1 MEKHNIFPYYWY
13 VDDEEKE
20 FTCIRVYGLND
31 ENKTI
36 CLKVNDF
43 TPYVYL
49 ELPEHVKWTESKAL
63 LFGNR
68 LDDLLGKVNRPLK
81 KSLIMKYKLYGAN
94 IDESGNR
101 KKFPYLFCSFSN
113 KDNIKSVVWLSK
125 KPIMVSNLGII
136 RFKVH
141 EQDAD
146 PILQFTS
153 SQNIPTSSWF
163 CFMGKKVI
171 ESEKITYCENEYNV
185 SFKNVKKIDK
195 ILVPNP
201 KIMGFDIE
209 VNSSIISAMPKSERP
224 YDKIFQIS
232 CIFMKENENDLEQY
246 LLSLGEPDQN
256 IVGENVTIYMFETES
271 ELLEGFSELVRT
283 ENPNIIV
290 GYNIL
295 CFDIPYMIDRAKNPC
310 RCLDPFDRLGF
321 TKYNRSKEKT
331 IKWSSSAFKNQEF
344 KFLDAEGRLFVDLLP
359 LIKNNYKL
367 DNYKLKTVSEF
378 FLNDNKIDL
387 APKGIFKC
395 YRIGTKKEIDGS
407 YSKKAKIAMG
417 KVGKY
422 CMMDS
427 VLVVKLMHVLNIW
440 VGLTEQA
447 TTFNT
452 PIFSIYTQGQQIKV
466 YSQVYKYCMTNNIV
480 VEKDGYIAKDDERY
494 VGAHVFLPVPGI
506 YDRVV
511 PFDFCLTGDTLVTLS
526 NGTSKRIDQMKHDE
540 LVLGF
545 NGNGFQNFNFIN
557 GLQKKG
563 LRETIKIYLQD
574 GRTISCT
581 PEHKFMLFDGT
592 WCEAKDLKDK
602 EVMCGIEYPEDIKY
616 DKEKDW
622 CLQVDGYKFTMD
634 TDIEREKTLAFSRM
648 LGYILSD
655 GSIYT
660 NISERS
666 KLGYRMCSEAC
677 FGTMIDAENF
687 KNDISKISD
696 SNVNIIRI
704 RKSDDEERR
713 KKGVTL
719 SINLPS
725 NVARMIHSLE
735 DIIIGKRF
743 PKFVLNDDCPLSII
757 QHFLGGLYGGCH
769 DNSFGYIIEFKWT
782 ISKKYLNSMK
792 NTFENLKL
800 LHSKLGIDSVI
811 CEPLLIKYK
820 ENSTIPKDY
829 KENSIYDV
837 KLLVKSNTFFNKINF
852 HYCINR
858 LTLSKNYSI
867 KTEDTFIPSYKQKV
881 IDIRPNGIQEVY
893 DIEVD
898 KVHNFLAGGIVTHN
912 CSLYPSTIIAYNIDY
927 STLVTDESFPDSKC
941 HVMVWPE
948 HNSCIHDPKV
958 IKKNELTAY
967 INSEKEIIKKLR
979 EKRDKKMNKFCR
991 QEIVDEINEKVDK
1004 LKPFIEQRSQI
1015 TKTISKYPMCA
1026 ERSYR
1031 FLKEPKGVLPTILE
1045 NLLDARANTRK
1056 LIKKNNSEIK
1066 NLGDDNKVEELTLL
1080 NKVLDKRQLS
1090 YKISANSMYG
1100 AMGVKKGYLP
1110 FMPGAMC
1117 LNGDSLIS
1125 YSFGFA
1131 RKMKY
1136 LTHTD
1141 SLWAYNENGQ
1151 IVSKGR
1157 GLIYNGKRDLV
1168 KITLIDGRILKCTP
1182 DHKIMTTNGWVE
1194 AGKLLSKHKWDESN
1208 FSNNSEYSKVVVGLE
1223 LPEDIVGVDE
1233 KNWKLL
1239 DYTMDTSINR
1249 EKTLAFCRVLGF
1261 ILASGSIHSYLI
1273 KSDDKKLV
1281 SCKVYI
1287 GTLLDSQI
1295 FVNDIKL
1302 LTGQEPAI
1310 SDIIKPNVKGNV
1322 IDIHVPKILV
1332 DKILLIGKRTHQPYT
1347 IPSFIFES
1355 NCPLAVVREF
1365 LGGLFGGDGISPSLS
1380 ISNQSFSPIE
1390 FRISTVEK
1398 YKDDISETMSKLVI
1412 VLKRFDLI
1420 FWLREPRLSR
1430 VREEFLPKDIKEN
1443 PIWEYV
1449 ITTNS
1454 CNSLLFSQKIGFRY
1468 CLDKS
1473 NKLTVVASYQ
1483 RYSDNVK
1490 KLQKYFTTARDY
1502 AKMIGCENWFSK
1514 ESNKIYSSYKK
1525 ESPCINLDVVD
1536 VRYDG
1541 VDDVYDIIDVPNNSF
1556 LANGIVVHN
1565 CTTFM
1570 GRTNIEIVADTIV
1583 EKYKGKLV
1591 YGDSVTGDTPI
1602 LCKINNKIYYRTI
1615 ETLGNNIWE
1624 NYGTK
1629 EENIPDYIEVWTE
1642 NGFTKIKK
1650 IIRHKTTKEIFR
1662 VLTHAG
1668 VVDVTEDHGLLDI
1681 YKKKVSPKEINIGDA
1696 LLTSELPEVEISCC
1710 KLNTNL
1716 AFVMGMFYACGTCQY
1731 KNESYWAI
1739 ITNRTKLIKC
1749 KQILN
1754 ESDKKTDYEI
1764 DNIEFKIYVTID
1776 SLKLVPFGKGIGNFV
1791 RIWRELFYDK
1801 DGYKKVPDEILWST
1815 KEIRQSFW
1823 NGYCSEDNLDENYY
1837 SFDNKGKIGSSGLY
1851 FLATSLGHKISINTR
1866 QDNLNMYTLTYSKRK
1881 LLEEENIIKK
1891 IESLGFIEGYVYDL
1905 ETENHHFSAGI
1916 GKLIV
1921 HNTDSNYINFPH
1933 LKTAEETW
1941 DYSEKVAEEISNLFP
1956 PPIKLAFEEVI
1967 YWRFFI
1973 LSKKRYMYKSCLRD
1987 GVISDKVG
1995 KKGVLL
2001 ARRDNSVFIR
2011 NLYEKIVMKIFNYE
2025 DRDDILYFILQE
2037 LNRLCSNSIPHKD
2050 FVITKA
2056 IGDSN
2061 NLQPLDFIDENGK
2074 TKTKIGDY
2082 IVPKLSDDEN
2092 ERIEQFKKKDAVNE
2106 KEYYEKCLPA
2116 QMQLVEK
2123 MKRRGQIV
2131 QNGSRIEYIISNI
2144 DCHTDKQYEK
2154 IEHIDYFIEHSD
2166 ILTIDFFY
2174 YLKNAV
2180 NSVDQV
2186 LNVAFSQNTNY
2197 KYPFKIN
2204 FIKSQYEFRYNIR
2217 RKLID
2222 SIKNLNKPNINF
2234 LK

>member
-1 MEKHNIFPYYWY
+1 MYFY
-13 VDDEEKE
+13 
-20 FTCIRVYGLND
+20 
-31 ENKTI
+31 
-36 CLKVNDF
+36 
-43 TPYVYL
+43 
-49 ELPEHVKWTESKAL
+49 
-63 LFGNR
+63 
-68 LDDLLGKVNRPLK
+68 
-81 KSLIMKYKLYGAN
+81 
-94 IDESGNR
+94 
-101 KKFPYLFCSFSN
+101 
-113 KDNIKSVVWLSK
+113 
-125 KPIMVSNLGII
+125 
-136 RFKVH
+136 
-141 EQDAD
+141 Q
-146 PILQFTS
+146 
-153 SQNIPTSSWF
+153 
-163 CFMGKKVI
+163 
-171 ESEKITYCENEYNV
+171 
-185 SFKNVKKIDK
+185 
-195 ILVPNP
+195 
-201 KIMGFDIE
+201 
-209 VNSSIISAMPKSERP
+209 
-224 YDKIFQIS
+224 
-232 CIFMKENENDLEQY
+232 
-246 LLSLGEPDQN
+246 
-256 IVGENVTIYMFETES
+256 
-271 ELLEGFSELVRT
+271 
-283 ENPNIIV
+283 
-290 GYNIL
+290 
-295 CFDIPYMIDRAKNPC
+295 
-310 RCLDPFDRLGF
+310 
-321 TKYNRSKEKT
+321 
-331 IKWSSSAFKNQEF
+331 
-344 KFLDAEGRLFVDLLP
+344 
-359 LIKNNYKL
+359 
-367 DNYKLKTVSEF
+367 
-378 FLNDNKIDL
+378 
-387 APKGIFKC
+387 
-395 YRIGTKKEIDGS
+395 
-407 YSKKAKIAMG
+407 
-417 KVGKY
+417 
-422 CMMDS
+422 
-427 VLVVKLMHVLNIW
+427 
-440 VGLTEQA
+440 
-447 TTFNT
+447 
-452 PIFSIYTQGQQIKV
+452 
-466 YSQVYKYCMTNNIV
+466 
-480 VEKDGYIAKDDERY
+480 
-494 VGAHVFLPVPGI
+494 
-506 YDRVV
+506 
-511 PFDFCLTGDTLVTLS
+511 FCLTGDTLITLS

-574 GRTISCT
+574 GRKISCT

-616 DKEKDW
+616 DNEKDW
-622 CLQVDGYKFTMD
+622 CLQVDGYKFTMN

-696 SNVNIIRI
+696 SNVNIRI
-704 RKSDDEERR
+704 RKSDDEERK

-719 SINLPS
+719 SISLPS
-725 NVARMIHSLE
+725 NVVNYLE
-735 DIIIGKRF
+735 DIIIGKTF

-757 QHFLGGLYGGCH
+757 QHFLGGLYGGDGCSLCLCH
-769 DNSFGYIIEFKWT
+769 DNSFGYTIEFKWT
-782 ISKKYLNSMK
+782 IIKKYLNSMK

-800 LHSKLGIDSVI
+800 LLSKLGIDSDI

-820 ENSTIPKDY
+820 ENSIIPKDCN
-829 KENSIYDV
+829 ENPSYDV
-837 KLLVKSNTFFNKINF
+837 KLLVKSNNYNTFFNKINF

-881 IDIRPNGIQEVY
+881 IDIRPNDIKEVY

-898 KVHNFLAGGIVTHN
+898 KVHNFLAGGIVSHN

-948 HNSCIHDPKV
+948 HNSCLHDPKV

-1004 LKPFIEQRSQI
+1004 LKPYIEERSQI

-1066 NLGDDNKVEELTLL
+1066 NLGDDTKVQELTLL
-1080 NKVLDKRQLS
+1080 NNVLDKRQLS
-1090 YKISANSMYG
+1090 YKISANSVSSTTPIPCKINGLFIYKTIEEISKCDWKRINNEQEISSPLDNLEVWSDMGFTKPTFVMRHPKSEKLFRVNTFSGCVDCTGDHSLLRNTGEEVKPKNLNVGDDLMHRDFPLPIDTPDKPLFLSLSNELINNYVLSTVEEEIAFVYGVFFADGKCSDSTWIIYNEDLRLLERCKKILEKVENKEFSVYQDYLESRLRFCMSPLSFDFFNDVRERYMEIFYDNRSYKKFPDYIFNASLKIRQAFFMGYYNMGHNIYDRSEESGISIVKDGSRECASLFYLTKSLGYKISVTYSKDMYSNFTYRLTQSNDDIENENSIQQLEVIYRIQYEEFNRKGSIEYVYDIETENHHFAAGVGNMIVHNSMYG

-1125 YSFGFA
+1125 HSFGFT
-1131 RKMKY
+1131 RKMKD
-1136 LTHTD
+1136 LKHTD
-1141 SLWAYNENGQ
+1141 CLWVYNENGQ
-1151 IVSKGR
+1151 IVSKGK

-1168 KITLIDGRILKCTP
+1168 KITLIDGRVLKCTP

-1194 AGKLLSKHKWDESN
+1194 AGKLLSKHEWDGSN
-1208 FSNNSEYSKVVVGLE
+1208 FSKNSEYSKVVVGLE

-1261 ILASGSIHSYLI
+1261 ILSDGSISSYLR
-1273 KSDDKKLV
+1273 KSDGKKLV

-1295 FVNDIKL
+1295 FVNDIKII
-1302 LTGQEPAI
+1302 TGQEPSI
-1310 SDIIKPNVKGNV
+1310 SDMTRPHDVKGNV
-1322 IDIHVPKILV
+1322 FGIHIPKILV
-1332 DKILLIGKRTHQPYT
+1332 DKIILIDGVLIGKRTHQPYT
-1347 IPSFIFES
+1347 LPSFIFES

-1365 LGGLFGGDGISPSLS
+1365 LGGLFGGDGTSPSLS
-1380 ISNQSFSPIE
+1380 VSHPSFSPIE
-1390 FRISTVEK
+1390 FGISTTEK
-1398 YKDDISETMSKLVI
+1398 YKDDMFETMSKLVI
-1412 VLKRFDLI
+1412 LLKRFDLI

-1443 PIWEYV
+1443 PRWEYL

-1454 CNSLLFSQKIGFRY
+1454 CNSLLFSEKIGFRY

-1473 NKLTVVASYQ
+1473 NKLTVATSYQ

-1490 KLQKYFTTARDY
+1490 KQHINLVLKTSEMYDLNNKKIGIKETLIKMRKEIYKNEIPLHEYMSISKSSDINNYRSRPHSLKDYKLLQKYFPTARDY
-1502 AKMIGCENWFSK
+1502 AKMIGCDNWFSK
-1514 ESNKIYSSYKK
+1514 EQKSNTFYSIERHQK

-1629 EENIPDYIEVWTE
+1629 EENNPDYIEVWTE

-1662 VLTHAG
+1662 VLTHTG

-1681 YKKKVSPKEINIGDA
+1681 YKNKVSPKEISIGDA
-1696 LLTSELPEVEISCC
+1696 LLTSELPKAEISCF
-1710 KLNTNL
+1710 KLNKNL
-1716 AFVMGMFYACGTCQY
+1716 AFVMGLFYADGSCGNYDCDSG
-1731 KNESYWAI
+1731 NESTWAI
-1739 ITNRTKLIKC
+1739 NKSNRSLLEKC
-1749 KQILN
+1749 ETFLN
-1754 ESDKKTDYEI
+1754 ESDKKTEYEI
-1764 DNIEFKIYVTID
+1764 NTLNFKILETID
-1776 SLKLVPFGKGIGNFV
+1776 SSGCLKLVPYGKGKNKFV
-1791 RIWRELFYDK
+1791 KIWRSLFYDK
-1801 DGYKKVPDEILWST
+1801 DNYKKVPDELLWSNE
-1815 KEIRQSFW
+1815 EIRQSFLDGYYSGDGDKDE
-1823 NGYCSEDNLDENYY
+1823 NGYYR
-1837 SFDNKGKIGSSGLY
+1837 FDNKGKIGSSGLY
-1851 FLATSLGHKISINTR
+1851 YLATSLGYKVSINTR
-1866 QDNLNMYTLTYSKRK
+1866 KDKLNIYRLTCTKGKQRIP
-1881 LLEEENIIKK
+1881 ENKIKK
-1891 IESLGFIEGYVYDL
+1891 IESLGFIEDYVYDL

-1941 DYSEKVAEEISNLFP
+1941 DYAEKVADEISNLFP

-2061 NLQPLDFIDENGK
+2061 NLQPLDFIDEKGI

-2131 QNGSRIEYIISNI
+2131 QNGSRIEYVISNI
-2144 DCHTDKQYEK
+2144 DCHNDKQYEK

-2166 ILTIDFFY
+2166 VLTIDFFY
-2174 YLKNAV
+2174 YLKNAI

-2186 LNVAFSQNTNY
+2186 LNVAFSQNNNNQY
-2197 KYPFKIN
+2197 KYNFKPN
-2204 FIKSQYEFRYNIR
+2204 FIKSQYDFRYNIR
-2217 RKLID
+2217 RKVLD
-2222 SIKNLNKPNINF
+2222 SIKDLNKPKFEF
-2234 LK
+2234 L